1 MWSYFEKVVEF
12 VKNHSEFFGLVG
24 AVLGLITAIV
34 GRKKV
39 IVHINKNLSVPVAAP
54 DVQAEREKQLRWQYS
69 IKRALGLLIV
79 CLIGL
84 IASLVALWFFS
95 TETNRFIKEK
105 GRFPNLNWQ
114 RWGKGE
120 TLFVLLTLTYAG
132 LAAWAIGTVIQLL
145 VALYYGWRYYRSSSA
160 NKDDAAAD

>member
-1 MWSYFEKVVEF
+1 MWSYFERVVEY

-24 AVLGLITAIV
+24 AVLGLITAIL

-39 IVHINKNLSVPVAAP
+39 IVHINKKLSVPVAAP
-54 DVQAEREKQLRWQYS
+54 DVQAERDRQLRWQYS

-95 TETNRFIKEK
+95 TETTRFIKDK
-105 GRFPNLNWQ
+105 GPFTPDWQ

-120 TLFVLLTLTYAG
+120 TLFVFLTLTYAG
-132 LAAWAIGTVIQLL
+132 LAAWAIGTVSQLL
-145 VALYYGWRYYRSSSA
+145 VALYYGWRYYRASSPS
-160 NKDDAAAD
+160 KDDAAAD